1 MEQIETEDVF
11 TEEQMEADLLLKTE
25 ELKTEELTPEDKN
38 KHRPAMITPEQL
50 ELLCPI
56 IGNDWKKLATKLGE
70 FTCRKYRAEGFKL
83 IFFLLITGNTADEIL
98 FFETEHSTV
107 AEQCRR
113 MLKLYFDDDMDANL
127 DNLAYI
133 MEGLDMIAATEAT
146 KKFIS
151 SDEKTEDIM
160 SD

>member
-1 MEQIETEDVF
+1 MEQIESEDVF

-25 ELKTEELTPEDKN
+25 ELKTEELAPEDKN

-56 IGNDWKKLATKLGE
+56 IGNDWKKLATKLGKSTSTSSYNST
-70 FTCRKYRAEGFKL
+70 FVTNFCF
-83 IFFLLITGNTADEIL
+83 TGNSADEIL
-98 FFETEHSTV
+98 FFESEHSTV

-151 SDEKTEDIM
+151 TDEKVEDIV